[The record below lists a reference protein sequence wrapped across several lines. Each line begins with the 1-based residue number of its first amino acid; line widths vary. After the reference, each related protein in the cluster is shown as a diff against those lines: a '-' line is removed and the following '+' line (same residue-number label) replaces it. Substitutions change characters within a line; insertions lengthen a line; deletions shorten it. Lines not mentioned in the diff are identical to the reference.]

1 MPYNELGHAV
11 SSKALYRQVY
21 DAILPS
27 ILERQECSAIT
38 RRLLEHYFQLD
49 AVRMVLDHP
58 ILLSPAQRQLL
69 STAIARLKN
78 QEPIQYVLGEAPFLG
93 RDFKVSP
100 AVLIPRPETESLV
113 QYIIDNNPQVGA
125 RILDIGTGSGCI
137 AITLQQELSQA
148 TVHALEVD
156 PEALHIAQINAK
168 RLGATVQFIQADILQ
183 ETLPTQHWDI
193 IVSNPPYV
201 CIAEQK
207 QMQHCVLAYEPTK
220 ALFVPDEQPLI
231 FYKRIAALA
240 SEHLAP
246 SGKLYLEINEAFG
259 TIITSLLIDA
269 GFKEVCIRQ
278 DLHGKDR
285 WVACKLGP

>member
-113 QYIIDNNPQVGA
+113 QYIIDNNPLVGA

-148 TVHALEVD
+148 IPVTKLDVGQRLHVHLSAL
-156 PEALHIAQINAK
+156 PSSLSKMRSHIYSI
-168 RLGATVQFIQADILQ
+168 RLTASLKSS
-183 ETLPTQHWDI
+183 LR
-193 IVSNPPYV
+193 
-201 CIAEQK
+201 
-207 QMQHCVLAYEPTK
+207 TK
-220 ALFVPDEQPLI
+220 
-231 FYKRIAALA
+231 
-240 SEHLAP
+240 
-246 SGKLYLEINEAFG
+246 
-259 TIITSLLIDA
+259 SLCM
-269 GFKEVCIRQ
+269 V
-278 DLHGKDR
+278 
-285 WVACKLGP
+285 